1 MNIKTLQ
8 LIYEKLLVLREDNE
22 PSPKSEMSPEELKR
36 ETQLAD
42 DLVIKIIGGKHK
54 LYAKAP
60 ELGRLLSK
68 MTIKIVNSEDP
79 DIQTMAVDNF
89 GNIYINPKF
98 SNTLSDDEFYGV
110 FAHEALHISNRTFL
124 RKGSRIHTLW
134 NIATDAI
141 MNWYLARDDFALPKT
156 GILPDPN
163 TGEFV
168 LEVFPGLK
176 KTFTVLDEKGEA
188 LNAEDIYE
196 QLVDF
201 REELMKMIK
210 GGKGDDKGDDKGDGE
225 GDGEGDSES
234 GPGDGPSGGKTPS
247 GKGKV
252 TVTPDGK
259 VLINGKPVTPAD
271 VDKALEKL
279 DNKTDKH
286 LTDEQA
292 KKANKDITE
301 ELTPE
306 GQKEKEKEIID
317 DLKRGAI
324 DKSTRT
330 FGGQKQRGAVRQL
343 IQRSIPPDPVNW
355 RGIIASYLQQGK
367 SRAYD
372 WNRVS
377 RRSMASGVPM
387 PGRGQSPSKLSAV
400 FALDTSGSV
409 GDTQLFVACEYIR
422 KAAKA
427 ATHLDV
433 RILLWH
439 SEAYYLSKPI
449 TEKGSLEATL
459 KTIKKHVKSGG
470 NAIGDVDRMIKE
482 AKLNPIVTIYITDG
496 QEEAH
501 QAALLRNGKYKKL
514 FIIVSSF
521 LDEET
526 VTLINKQFGPH
537 GRVVYTP
544 NLD

>member
-8 LIYEKLLVLREDNE
+8 LIYEKLLVLRENNE
-22 PSPKSEMSPEELKR
+22 MSPKSEMSPEELK
-36 ETQLAD
+36 EKQLVD
-42 DLVIKIIGGKHK
+42 DLEIKIIGGKHK
-54 LYAKAP
+54 LYANYPA
-60 ELGRLLSK
+60 LGRRLSK

-98 SNTLSDDEFYGV
+98 SNILSDDEFYGV
-110 FAHEALHISNRTFL
+110 FAHEALHIINRTFL
-124 RKGSRIHTLW
+124 RKGSRIPVLW

-141 MNWYLARDDFALPKT
+141 MNWYLARDKFVLPKT

-168 LEVFPGLK
+168 LEIFPGLK
-176 KTFTVLDEKGEA
+176 KIFTVLDENKEA
-188 LNAEDIYE
+188 LNAENIYE

-201 REELMKMIK
+201 RDELIKMIK
-210 GGKGDDKGDDKGDGE
+210 DGKGDNKGDRKKDLFDLGGRGGRDGP
-225 GDGEGDSES
+225 
-234 GPGDGPSGGKTPS
+234 PGDKTSS

-306 GQKEKEKEIID
+306 KQKQIEKEIID

-324 DKSTRT
+324 DKSTPT
-330 FGGQKQRGAVRQL
+330 FGDEKGGSNLRRLV
-343 IQRSIPPDPVNW
+343 QRSIPHDPVNW

-367 SRAYD
+367 SQSYS
-372 WNRVS
+372 WNKLS
-377 RRSMASGVPM
+377 RRGMASGVPM

-409 GDTQLFVACEYIR
+409 GDTQLGVACEYI
-422 KAAKA
+422 KKIAKT
-427 ATHLDV
+427 ATHLDM

-521 LDEET
+521 LDEEMI
-526 VTLINKQFGPH
+526 TLINKQFGPH

>member
-1 MNIKTLQ
+1 MDIKTLQ
-8 LIYEKLLVLREDNE
+8 LIYEKNFILNRSLILEDE
-22 PSPKSEMSPEELKR
+22 ELSPKSEMSPEELKKER
-36 ETQLAD
+36 QLAD
-42 DLVIKIIGGKHK
+42 ELEVKIIGGKHK

-68 MTIKIVNSEDP
+68 MTIKIVNSKDP
-79 DIQTMAVDNF
+79 DVQTMAVDNF
-89 GNIYINPKF
+89 GNIYINPEF

-110 FAHEALHISNRTFL
+110 FAHEALHIANRTFL
-124 RKGSRIHTLW
+124 RKGNRNHTLW

-141 MNWYLARDDFALPKT
+141 MNWYLDRDGFALPKM
-156 GILPDPN
+156 GILPDTN
-163 TGEFV
+163 TGEFE
-168 LEVFPGLK
+168 LEIFPGLK
-176 KTFTVLDEKGEA
+176 KKFTVLDGKQES
-188 LNAEDIYE
+188 LNAEDIYD
-196 QLVDF
+196 QLAEF
-201 REELMKMIK
+201 RDELIK
-210 GGKGDDKGDDKGDGE
+210 KIDKRD
-225 GDGEGDSES
+225 
-234 GPGDGPSGGKTPS
+234 PGDGPPRPSGDGPPVEPGDGPPGKPGGKPR
-247 GKGKV
+247 KV
-252 TVTPDGK
+252 TVTRDGK
-259 VLINGKPVTPAD
+259 ILIDGKPVKPVD
-271 VDKALEKL
+271 IDKALEDL

-286 LTDEQA
+286 LTNEEA
-292 KKANKDITE
+292 KKANKDLTK

-306 GQKEKEKEIID
+306 QQKEIEKGIVD

-330 FGGQKQRGAVRQL
+330 FGSQGGATAIRQL

-355 RGIIASYLQQGK
+355 KGIIASYLQNAN

-372 WNRVS
+372 WNKIS

-387 PGRGQSPSKLSAV
+387 PGRGASPSKLSAV

-422 KAAKA
+422 KTAKQ

-439 SEAYYLSKPI
+439 HTAYYLSKPI

-459 KTIKKHVKSGG
+459 KSIKKNVKGGG
-470 NAIGDVDRMIKE
+470 NAIGDVDRMIKS

-496 QEEAH
+496 QEDAS

-521 LDEET
+521 LDENM

-537 GRVVYTP
+537 GRVVFTP